1 MTEFVVHMDNRPGML
16 ASLTEVL
23 AGAGVNIEALAAFGF
38 DGEGVVRLVVDDAN
52 LARRA
57 LREAGL
63 AAEEKQVLTTYLPH
77 SPGQLAS
84 VARRLADSGVNIDAV
99 YVINASSD
107 GIELAIAVD
116 QPETALPH
124 LPVQGGVG

>member
-38 DGEGVVRLVVDDAN
+38 DGEGVVRLVVDDAT

-84 VARRLADSGVNIDAV
+84 VARKLADSGINIDAV

>member
-23 AGAGVNIEALAAFGF
+23 AAAGVNIEALAAFGF
-38 DGEGVVRLVVDDAN
+38 DGEGLVRLVVDDAH

-63 AAEEKQVLTTYLPH
+63 AAEEKLVLTALLPH
-77 SPGQLAS
+77 TPGQLAA
-84 VARRLADSGVNIDAV
+84 VARKLADSGVNIDAL
-99 YVINASSD
+99 YVINTSTD
-107 GIELAIAVD
+107 GLELAIAVD

-124 LPVQGGVG
+124 LPVHGGVS

>member
-38 DGEGVVRLVVDDAN
+38 DGEGVVRLVVDDAT

-77 SPGQLAS
+77 SPGQLAT
-84 VARRLADSGVNIDAV
+84 VARKLADSGVNIDAL

-124 LPVQGGVG
+124 LPVHGGVG

>member
-23 AGAGVNIEALAAFGF
+23 AAAGVNIEALAAFGF
-38 DGEGVVRLVVDDAN
+38 DGEGLVRLVVDDADA
-52 LARRA
+52 ARRA

-63 AAEEKQVLTTYLPH
+63 AAEEMQVLSAFLPH
-77 SPGQLAS
+77 SPGQLAT
-84 VARRLADSGVNIDAV
+84 VTRKLADSGINIDAV
-99 YVINASSD
+99 YVMNSSAD

-116 QPETALPH
+116 QPDTALPH
-124 LPVQGGVG
+124 LPVRGGVG

>member
-23 AGAGVNIEALAAFGF
+23 AAAGVNIEALAAFGF

-63 AAEEKQVLTTYLPH
+63 SAEENLVLTAFLPH
-77 SPGQLAS
+77 SPGQLAT

-99 YVINASSD
+99 YVINASTD

-124 LPVQGGVG
+124 LPVHGGVG

>member
-23 AGAGVNIEALAAFGF
+23 AAAGVNIEALAAFGF
-38 DGEGVVRLVVDDAN
+38 DGEGVVRLVVDDAES
-52 LARRA
+52 ARRA

-63 AAEEKQVLTTYLPH
+63 AAEEMQVLSAFMPH
-77 SPGQLAS
+77 APGELAT
-84 VARRLADSGVNIDAV
+84 VTRKLADSGINIDAV
-99 YVINASSD
+99 YVINSSAE

-124 LPVQGGVG
+124 LPVRGGVG

>member
-23 AGAGVNIEALAAFGF
+23 AAAGVNIEALAAFGF
-38 DGEGVVRLVVDDAN
+38 DGEGVVRLVVDDAES
-52 LARRA
+52 ARRA

-63 AAEEKQVLTTYLPH
+63 AADEMQVLSAFLPH
-77 SPGQLAS
+77 APGELAT
-84 VARRLADSGVNIDAV
+84 VTRKLADSGINIDAL
-99 YVINASSD
+99 YVINSSAE

-124 LPVQGGVG
+124 LPVRGGVG

>member
-1 MTEFVVHMDNRPGML
+1 MTEFVVHMDHRPGML

-23 AGAGVNIEALAAFGF
+23 AAAGVNIEALAAFGF
-38 DGEGVVRLVVDDAN
+38 DGEGVVRLVVDDAES
-52 LARRA
+52 ARRA

-63 AAEEKQVLTTYLPH
+63 AAEEMQVLSAFMPH
-77 SPGQLAS
+77 APGELAT
-84 VARRLADSGVNIDAV
+84 VTRKLADSGINIDAV
-99 YVINASSD
+99 YVINSSAE

-124 LPVQGGVG
+124 LPVRGGVG

>member
-38 DGEGVVRLVVDDAN
+38 DGEGVVRLVVDDAT

-77 SPGQLAS
+77 SPGQLAT
-84 VARRLADSGVNIDAV
+84 VARKLADSGVNIDAV

-124 LPVQGGVG
+124 LPVHGGVG

>member
-23 AGAGVNIEALAAFGF
+23 AEAGVNIEALAAFGF
-38 DGEGVVRLVVDDAN
+38 DGDGVVRLVVDDAK

-99 YVINASSD
+99 YVINTSTD

-124 LPVQGGVG
+124 LPVHGGVG

>member
-23 AGAGVNIEALAAFGF
+23 AAAGVNIEALAAFGF
-38 DGEGVVRLVVDDAN
+38 DGEGVVRLVVDDAES
-52 LARRA
+52 ARRA

-63 AAEEKQVLTTYLPH
+63 AAEEMQVLSAFLPH
-77 SPGQLAS
+77 APGELAT
-84 VARRLADSGVNIDAV
+84 VTRKLADSGINIDAV
-99 YVINASSD
+99 YVINSSIE

-124 LPVQGGVG
+124 LPVRGGVG

>member
-23 AGAGVNIEALAAFGF
+23 AAAGVNIEALAAFGF
-38 DGEGVVRLVVDDAN
+38 DGEGVVRLVVDDAES
-52 LARRA
+52 ARRA

-63 AAEEKQVLTTYLPH
+63 AAEEMQVLSAFLPH
-77 SPGQLAS
+77 APGELAT
-84 VARRLADSGVNIDAV
+84 VTRKLADSGINIDAV
-99 YVINASSD
+99 YVINSSAE

-124 LPVQGGVG
+124 LPVRGGVG

>member
-23 AGAGVNIEALAAFGF
+23 AAAGVNIEALAAFGF
-38 DGEGVVRLVVDDAN
+38 DGEGVVRLVVDDAES
-52 LARRA
+52 ARRA

-63 AAEEKQVLTTYLPH
+63 AAEEMQVLSAFLPH
-77 SPGQLAS
+77 APGELAT
-84 VARRLADSGVNIDAV
+84 VTRKLADSGINIDAV
-99 YVINASSD
+99 YVINSSTE

-124 LPVQGGVG
+124 LPVRGGVG